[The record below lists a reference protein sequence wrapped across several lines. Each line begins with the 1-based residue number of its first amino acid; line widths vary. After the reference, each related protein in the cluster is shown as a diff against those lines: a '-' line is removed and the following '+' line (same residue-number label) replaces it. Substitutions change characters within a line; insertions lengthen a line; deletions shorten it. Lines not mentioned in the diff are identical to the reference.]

1 MKIFNLYKSIGVLAL
16 AITLLTSCSKDQY
29 WNDNPL
35 NDPTA
40 PSTLPA
46 LTSGSADFSNYV
58 ALGASFSAGESSGS
72 VFIKAQEYSFPNLL
86 AEAFSNTVTLTDTG
100 TEGFFS
106 QPMVNDNIG
115 GLLLNGEVFQYEDQ
129 SGEVKYRPRLYFN
142 GQAPAYLDATPT
154 TEISNILTGPFNNM
168 GVSGIKSYQFTKQGY
183 GDISGLGSGANP
195 YFVRMA
201 SSPSATVLGDAV
213 SQDPTFFTI
222 SVMGGNDVL
231 SYATSG
237 GAYGIDQIGNQE
249 TSTYSPYDIT
259 DPTAFNTKITEI
271 VSALT
276 ANGAKGVLSNV
287 PYVTDLPFFTAV
299 PYAALDPTNPDFGPQ
314 IPVLNASFNRLNQAF
329 AFLGFPE
336 RSIVFAEAAASPVVI
351 FDKSLPSLTDE
362 LFFVLELSGVD
373 SFTAAL
379 LAQQYG
385 QSRQATAE
393 DLLLLP
399 SSGVIGKFNE
409 EHFAYLLDLGV
420 PAETAGQLSVNG
432 ITYPLADNFVLT
444 DIEIQKTKD
453 ATDAYTMKIISLA
466 DSYGLAFVNLKDVL
480 SEASSSGL
488 VFDNFN
494 MTTDLVFGG
503 LVSLSGI
510 HLTARGY
517 ALMANEFLEQ
527 IDATYGSNFGA
538 SGSML
543 QAADYVIMYP
553 ENLPN

>member
-46 LTSGSADFSNYV
+46 LTSGNADFSNYV
-58 ALGASFSAGESSGS
+58 ALGASFSAGEISGS
-72 VFIKAQEYSFPNLL
+72 VFIKSQEYSFPNLL
-86 AEAFSNTVTLTDTG
+86 AEAFSNTVTLTDAG

-115 GLLLNGEVFQYEDQ
+115 GLLLNGEVY
-129 SGEVKYRPRLYFN
+129 YAPRLYFN

-168 GVSGIKSYQFTKQGY
+168 GVSGIKSYQFQKQGY

-201 SSPSATVLGDAV
+201 SSPNATVLEDAV

-222 SVMGGNDVL
+222 SAMGGNDVL

-237 GAYGIDQIGNQE
+237 GAYGIDQIGNQD

-259 DPTAFNTKITEI
+259 DPTAFNTKITEV

-299 PYAALDPTNPDFGPQ
+299 PYAPLDPTNPDFGPQ
-314 IPVLNASFNRLNQAF
+314 IPVLNATFAPLNQAF

-362 LFFVLELSGVD
+362 LFFVLEAGGVD
-373 SFTAAL
+373 PLTAAL

-393 DLLLLP
+393 DLLLLT
-399 SSGVIGKFNE
+399 SSGVIATLNE
-409 EHFAYLLDLGV
+409 EHFAYLVGLGV

-466 DSYGLAFVNLKDVL
+466 DSYGLAFVNLKEVL

-527 IDATYGSNFGA
+527 IDATYLSNFGA

-543 QAADYVIMYP
+543 KAADYVIMFP

>member
-16 AITLLTSCSKDQY
+16 AITLLTSCSEDQY

-46 LTSGSADFSNYV
+46 LTSGNADFSNYV
-58 ALGASFSAGESSGS
+58 SLGASFSAGEISGS
-72 VFIKAQEYSFPNLL
+72 VFIKSQEYSFPNLL
-86 AEAFSNTVTLTDTG
+86 AEAFSNTVTLTDAG

-115 GLLLNGEVFQYEDQ
+115 GLLLNGEVY
-129 SGEVKYRPRLYFN
+129 YRPRLYFN

-168 GVSGIKSYQFTKQGY
+168 GVSGIKSYQFQKQGY

-201 SSPSATVLGDAV
+201 SSPNATVLEDAV

-237 GAYGIDQIGNQE
+237 GAYGIDQIGNQD

-259 DPTAFNTKITEI
+259 DPTAFNTKITEV

-299 PYAALDPTNPDFGPQ
+299 PYAPLDPTNPDFGPQ
-314 IPVLNASFNRLNQAF
+314 IPVLNATFAPLNQAF

-362 LFFVLELSGVD
+362 LFFVLEAGGVD
-373 SFTAAL
+373 PLTAAL

-393 DLLLLP
+393 DLLLLT
-399 SSGVIGKFNE
+399 SSGVIATLNE
-409 EHFAYLLDLGV
+409 EHFAYLVGLGV

-466 DSYGLAFVNLKDVL
+466 DSYGLAFVNLKDIL

-543 QAADYVIMYP
+543 QAADYVIMFP

>member
-16 AITLLTSCSKDQY
+16 AITLLTSCSEDQY

-46 LTSGSADFSNYV
+46 LTSGNADFSNYV
-58 ALGASFSAGESSGS
+58 ALGASFSAGEISGS
-72 VFIKAQEYSFPNLL
+72 VFIKSQEYSFPNLL
-86 AEAFSNTVTLTDTG
+86 AEAFSNTVTLTDAG

-115 GLLLNGEVFQYEDQ
+115 GLLLNGEVY
-129 SGEVKYRPRLYFN
+129 YRPRLYFN

-168 GVSGIKSYQFTKQGY
+168 GVSGIKSYQFQKQGF
-183 GDISGLGSGANP
+183 GNIAELGSGANP

-201 SSPSATVLGDAV
+201 SSPSATVLEDAV

-237 GAYGIDQIGNQE
+237 GAYGIDQIGNQD

-259 DPTAFNTKITEI
+259 DPTAFNTKITEV

-299 PYAALDPTNPDFGPQ
+299 PYAPLDPTNPDFGPQ
-314 IPVLNASFNRLNQAF
+314 IPVLNATFAPLNQAF

-362 LFFVLELSGVD
+362 LFFVLEAGGVD
-373 SFTAAL
+373 PLTAAL

-393 DLLLLP
+393 DLLLLT
-399 SSGVIGKFNE
+399 SSGVIATLNE
-409 EHFAYLLDLGV
+409 EHFAYLVGLGV

-466 DSYGLAFVNLKDVL
+466 DSYGLAFVNLKDIL

-527 IDATYGSNFGA
+527 IDATYLSNFGA

-543 QAADYVIMYP
+543 KAADYVIMFP

>member
-16 AITLLTSCSKDQY
+16 AITLLTSCSNDQY
-29 WNDNPL
+29 WS
-35 NDPTA
+35 DPVIE
-40 PSTLPA
+40 TLPV

-58 ALGASFSAGESSGS
+58 ALGASFSSGDS
-72 VFIKAQEYSFPNLL
+72 DNALFIASQMNSFPNTL
-86 AEAFSNTVTLTDTG
+86 AGAFSNIGGGEFT
-100 TEGFFS
+100 
-106 QPMVNDNIG
+106 QPMMNDNIG
-115 GLLLNGEVFQYEDQ
+115 GLLLNGDVYY
-129 SGEVKYRPRLYFN
+129 GPRLYFN
-142 GQAPAYLDATPT
+142 GAGPVSLDATPT

-168 GVSGIKSYQFTKQGY
+168 GVSGIKSYQFQKQGF
-183 GDISGLGSGANP
+183 GNIAGLGSGANP

-201 SSPSATVLGDAV
+201 SSPSATVLEDAV
-213 SQDPTFFTI
+213 SQSPTFFTI

-231 SYATSG
+231 SYSTSG
-237 GAYGIDQIGNQE
+237 GAFGIDQIGNQD

-259 DPTAFNTKITEI
+259 DPTAFNTAITGV

-299 PYAALDPTNPDFGPQ
+299 PYAPLDPTDPDFGPQ
-314 IPVLNASFNRLNQAF
+314 IPVLNATFAPINYAF
-329 AFLGFPE
+329 ASIGHPE
-336 RSIVFAEAAASPVVI
+336 RSIVFSETAASPVVI
-351 FDKSLPSLTDE
+351 FDKSLQNLTNE
-362 LFFVLELSGVD
+362 LFVALQAPPIELDPSIA
-373 SFTAAL
+373 FL
-379 LAQQYG
+379 LANQYS
-385 QSRQATAE
+385 QSRQSTAE

-444 DIEIQKTKD
+444 NIETQKTKD
-453 ATDAYTMKIISLA
+453 ATNAFSQIVQNLA
-466 DSYGLAFVNLKDVL
+466 TEYGLAFVDLRLVLAEAATTGIMFDEFNLNAD
-480 SEASSSGL
+480 
-488 VFDNFN
+488 FI
-494 MTTDLVFGG
+494 TGG
-503 LVSLSGI
+503 LVSVNGI

-538 SGSML
+538 SGSMVK
-543 QAADYVIMYP
+543 AGNFVVFYP
-553 ENLPN
+553 EGL